1 MQVTVTFRHVRPTQ
15 GLRRHATEKAER
27 VRKFLR
33 RPTEVQFILSVVK
46 RRHIAEVLVNAKGL
60 SISATEETEDLYSAI
75 DGVMAKVERRIK
87 RQVARQKKRKGK
99 NDAVVTQ
106 AVEPLERRRIR
117 IIPAKRIPVK
127 PMSVDEA
134 VLQLG
139 LLDDAFLLFRN
150 AANETLNVIYRRK
163 DGNFGLIEPDLS

>member
-1 MQVTVTFRHVRPTQ
+1 MQVSVTFRHVRPTE
-15 GLRRHATEKAER
+15 GLRRHATDKAER
-27 VRKFLR
+27 VRKFVR
-33 RPTEVQFILSVVK
+33 RPTEVQFVLSVVK

-60 SISATEETEDLYSAI
+60 SISATEETGDLYSAI

-87 RQVARQKKRKGK
+87 RRVARQKKRKAT
-99 NDAVVTQ
+99 NSTIVAQ
-106 AVEPLERRRIR
+106 PVEPLERQGIQ
-117 IIPAKRIPVK
+117 IIPARRVPVK

-139 LLDDAFLLFRN
+139 VLDDAFLLFRN

>member
-1 MQVTVTFRHVRPTQ
+1 MQVTVTFRHVRPTE
-15 GLRRHATEKAER
+15 GLRRHAIEKAER

-46 RRHIAEVLVNAKGL
+46 RRHLAEVLVNAKGL
-60 SISATEETEDLYSAI
+60 SISATEETGDLYSAI
-75 DGVMAKVERRIK
+75 DGVMGKVERRIK
-87 RQVARQKKRKGK
+87 RHVARHKKRKVAGG
-99 NDAVVTQ
+99 AVVAQ
-106 AVEPLERRRIR
+106 AVEPLEEHGIQV
-117 IIPAKRIPVK
+117 IPAQRIPVK

-139 LLDDAFLLFRN
+139 LLDDTFLLFRN